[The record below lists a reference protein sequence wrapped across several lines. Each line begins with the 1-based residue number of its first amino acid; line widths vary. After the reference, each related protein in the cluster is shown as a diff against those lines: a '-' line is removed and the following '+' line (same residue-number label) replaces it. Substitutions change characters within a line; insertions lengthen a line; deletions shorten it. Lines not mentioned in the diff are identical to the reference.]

1 MTDRPA
7 ILVTGAA
14 RGIGR
19 AIAMAL
25 APDHRLALTWRSPPP
40 DADDLTGQ
48 GHHAIAADF
57 TDPAAPARIIAEA
70 TSALGPLSGLVLNAG
85 AIAEGPLETFDIA
98 EAEAIMRV
106 NALAPMALV
115 SAALPHL
122 VPGASIVTITSIN
135 ARFPAAGALAYSAS
149 KAALENATI
158 GMAKAL
164 GPRGIRVNA
173 IAPGAVERDHAP
185 RPEALQQAFLD
196 ETALDS
202 LAEPEEV
209 AAAVRFLLSP
219 ESSGMTGTVLP
230 VSKGFRL

>member
-19 AIAMAL
+19 AIAIAL

-48 GHHAIAADF
+48 GQLAIPADF
-57 TDPAAPARIIAEA
+57 TDPAAPARVIAEA

-85 AIAEGPLETFDIA
+85 AIAEGPLETFDMGK
-98 EAEAIMRV
+98 AEAIMRV
-106 NALAPMALV
+106 NALAPVALV

-122 VPGASIVTITSIN
+122 APGASIVTITSIN

-173 IAPGAVERDHAP
+173 VAPGAVERDHAP
-185 RPEALQQAFLD
+185 RPEALQKAFLE
-196 ETALDS
+196 ETALDR

-219 ESSGMTGTVLP
+219 ASSGMTGTVLP